1 MSKKQKNPNSNSSMF
16 LYTALIFV
24 VALILIIIAFFGQ
37 KNLMDL
43 RRTTDAMS
51 EPEQTEPI
59 ADQTP
64 SPEPRN
70 DELAVMANTIS
81 TLQAENTTLKSSVD
95 IYEKLLA
102 ANGYISS
109 GNNAEAEKIIS
120 EINSADLTGDQLIL
134 YNQILT
140 TVNEGKEQ

>member
-51 EPEQTEPI
+51 EPEQTETI

-64 SPEPRN
+64 SPEPHN

>member
-51 EPEQTEPI
+51 EPEQTETI

-120 EINSADLTGDQLIL
+120 EINSADLTGDHLIL

>member
-51 EPEQTEPI
+51 EPEQTETI

-70 DELAVMANTIS
+70 DELAVMTNTIS

>member
-51 EPEQTEPI
+51 EPEQTETI
-59 ADQTP
+59 ADYTP
-64 SPEPRN
+64 SPEPRD

>member
-51 EPEQTEPI
+51 EPEQTETI

-109 GNNAEAEKIIS
+109 GNNTEAEKIIS

>member
-51 EPEQTEPI
+51 EPEQTETI
-59 ADQTP
+59 ADYTP
-64 SPEPRN
+64 SPEPRD

-109 GNNAEAEKIIS
+109 GNTAEAEKIIS

>member
-51 EPEQTEPI
+51 EPEQTETI